1 MSLYQHQLLARAAL
15 RHARKMSALV
25 ILATIASGAGAADLR
40 PLGFDEALAIAE
52 QRSSRLAA
60 QTASVSAAAEQ
71 VGRSTEL
78 PDPRLKFGVDNLP
91 VSGPDSYSFT
101 RDSMTM
107 KRFGFMQEIPNGD
120 KRKAR
125 GERAAREQVLESAN
139 LEAQRA
145 ALRQDIAVAW
155 LDLHYA
161 QRTHQALEQLVK
173 QHQLESETISA
184 AVGAGRVTPAG
195 AIAQRSALESARDR
209 MLDQQ
214 RVVARARAVLAAL
227 VGDAAQRPLG
237 ALPDTAKLAHNPAAL
252 IGSLE
257 SHPAQRVFEEREAVA
272 ATEVAVASSASKPDW
287 GVEVSYGQRSPYFS
301 NMLTVMVSVDLPI
314 DKARRQDREVASKL
328 SLLERARS
336 EREEARRMHE
346 AEVRAMVADWEIAGE
361 RARRFESV
369 LLPLAR
375 ERVELSLAA
384 YRGGRGD
391 LAAVLEARRAETE
404 TQVNLL
410 AAALERGRAWARLN
424 HLIIHEVK
432 P

>member
-1 MSLYQHQLLARAAL
+1 MPICHVITRAGL
-15 RHARKMSALV
+15 RHTRRIFTLV
-25 ILATIASGAGAADLR
+25 FLATVASSAGAADLR
-40 PLGFDEALAIAE
+40 PLGFNEALAIAE

-60 QTASVSAAAEQ
+60 QSAAVSAATEQ

-91 VSGPDSYSFT
+91 VSGPDAYNFT
-101 RDSMTM
+101 RDFMTM
-107 KRFGFMQEIPNGD
+107 KRIGFMQDFPNSD

-125 GERAAREQVLESAN
+125 GERAVREQALESAN
-139 LEAQRA
+139 LAAQRA
-145 ALRQDIAVAW
+145 GLRQDIAVAW

-161 QRTHQALEQLVK
+161 QRAHQALEQLVR

-195 AIAQRSALESARDR
+195 AVAQRSALESARDR
-209 MLDQQ
+209 VLDQQ
-214 RVVARARAVLAAL
+214 RVASRARAVLAAL

-237 ALPDTAKLAHNPAAL
+237 TLPDTTKLVHNTATLISGLQAHPV
-252 IGSLE
+252 
-257 SHPAQRVFEEREAVA
+257 QRVFEEREAVA
-272 ATEVAVASSASKPDW
+272 ATEVAVASSATKPDW
-287 GVEVSYGQRSPYFS
+287 GVEVSYGQRTPNFS

-314 DKARRQDREVASKL
+314 DKPRRQDRDVASKL
-328 SLLERARS
+328 SLLDRARS

-346 AEVRAMVADWEIAGE
+346 AEVRAMVSDWEIAGE
-361 RARRFESV
+361 RTRRFETV
-369 LLPLAR
+369 LLPLAQ
-375 ERVELSLAA
+375 ERVELALAA

-391 LAAVLEARRAETE
+391 LAAALEARRAETE

-410 AAALERGRAWARLN
+410 AAALERARAWARLN
-424 HLIIHEVK
+424 HLVIHEVK